1 MPEPLAHICF
11 YMDEVE
17 LHLDIDGTVDSAE
30 FLAAAC
36 GEVLAKAIKE
46 YFNADLG
53 SARVQ

>member
-11 YMDEVE
+11 YMGGVE
-17 LHLDIDGTVDSAE
+17 LHLDIASDIDSAE
-30 FLAAAC
+30 LLAAAC

>member
-11 YMDEVE
+11 YMDGVE
-17 LHLDIDGTVDSAE
+17 LHLDIEGDIDTAE

-36 GEVLAKAIKE
+36 GEALAQAIKE